1 MTPDEIRKKKFPRGI
16 GGYDAD
22 SVSGYLR
29 EVADE
34 LDKLRGERDL
44 YEKKFNELADG
55 IEKLMRIAKPGM
67 FRFETKPEPAPEDDS
82 AAQDLIEL
90 MFGRM
95 HDDDDE
101 PSAPFSPKEYGKIEV
116 ADKLIA
122 EHDDEPETASESEA
136 EAEPEPEP
144 EPTPEPE
151 PLIIIDDEKPLI
163 EEEDDEGTDEEIS
176 EALTEAVS
184 SEKETSEEVISEEEA
199 PEEIITEPVTSSEG
213 TTSDDE
219 VDFDEIDAFL
229 DFMMEDEP
237 AAADTASDN
246 SSDTPAE
253 GGAKEGGE
261 AAPEYEKKIYRI
273 KKRK

>member
-34 LDKLRGERDL
+34 LDKLKDERDL

-67 FRFETKPEPAPEDDS
+67 FRFETKPEPAPENDS

-122 EHDDEPETASESEA
+122 EHDDEPEIVP
-136 EAEPEPEP
+136 EPEPES

-151 PLIIIDDEKPLI
+151 PEPIIIIEDEKPSI
-163 EEEDDEGTDEEIS
+163 EEDDEGTDEEIS

-184 SEKETSEEVISEEEA
+184 SEEEPSEKVISEEEA
-199 PEEIITEPVTSSEG
+199 PKEIITEPSTSSES
-213 TTSDDE
+213 TADSDE

-246 SSDTPAE
+246 ASGAPAA